1 VSLRAR
7 LILSLLLLA
16 LLPTAALTWFTVT
29 QLDSAMRLWFS
40 PEVQQTLEDAE
51 VVGRGSLARL
61 DAFVSA
67 GVDDWA
73 SRPVP
78 APAERAAVVRH
89 LGDAGLDFLQV
100 YRRSGAGWALEQQ
113 VEAERVVMPE
123 RFDLGAEVGAA
134 IDSTGIIHSDRG
146 VLAGVVR
153 AADGRAVLAGVWVA
167 PRLFARADHVASG
180 LAHYDRLSIVV
191 GFRRLYEWLL
201 LPIVVA
207 AVLIVAILLA
217 GALARST
224 ARPLSELA
232 AAFGRVAGGDLA
244 TRVAPRGAR
253 ELRALGEGFN
263 TMITRLREAGEAVRR
278 AEREAAWREVARR
291 LAHEIKNPLTAM
303 QISLHR
309 LQSRI
314 PRMPEEQRPAAEESL
329 GVVLAEIANLERLAD
344 QFARYAKFPEPRLE
358 PLDLAEVVAATVRLH
373 EDGGGPLRV
382 SADGPCPVRGD
393 RLLLTHALHNLILNA
408 REAGPP
414 GAPVEIEIHADDG
427 AAIVDVLDRGA
438 GLEPNAGGTIFDPY
452 VSTKERGSGLGL
464 TLVRDIVRQHGG
476 SIELDNR
483 AGGGA
488 RARMTL
494 PALGL
499 SRGRGTEGA
508 T

>member
-1 VSLRAR
+1 MSLRAR

-16 LLPTAALTWFTVT
+16 LLPTVALTLFTAT

-67 GVDDWA
+67 GVDDWDR
-73 SRPVP
+73 RPVP
-78 APAERAAVVRH
+78 SPADRDSVVRH

-100 YRRSGAGWALEQQ
+100 YRRAGDRWALEQQ
-113 VEAERVVMPE
+113 VEAERVVMPAN
-123 RFDLGAEVGAA
+123 FDLGPEVGAA

-191 GFRRLYEWLL
+191 GFRRLYEWSL

-232 AAFGRVAGGDLA
+232 AAFDRVAAGDHD

-253 ELRALGEGFN
+253 ELRILGKGFN
-263 TMITRLREAGEAVRR
+263 AMLDRLRDAREAVRR

-303 QISLHR
+303 KVSLHR
-309 LQSRI
+309 LQSRVGRL
-314 PRMPEEQRPAAEESL
+314 PADQRPAAEESL
-329 GVVLAEIANLERLAD
+329 GVLLAEIANLEELAD
-344 QFARYAKFPEPRLE
+344 QFAQYARFPEPRLE
-358 PLDLAEVVAATVRLH
+358 PLDLAEIAAAAARLH
-373 EDGGGPLRV
+373 DDGGGPVRV
-382 SADGPCPVRGD
+382 VAPGPCPVRGD
-393 RLLLTHALHNLILNA
+393 RLLLAHALHNLIVNA

-414 GAPVEIEIHADDG
+414 DSPVEVEIHHRNG
-427 AAIVDVLDRGA
+427 EAILEVLDRGT
-438 GLEPNAGGTIFDPY
+438 GLDPALGTAIFDPY
-452 VSTKERGSGLGL
+452 VSTKQRGSGLGL
-464 TLVRDIVRQHGG
+464 ALVRDIVRQHGG
-476 SIELDNR
+476 SIELENR

-494 PALGL
+494 PALG
-499 SRGRGTEGA
+499 TPQA